1 MFSRSIAKLMALI
14 IKTTIQKS
22 YLLVLPVKSNAL
34 VKKLAHAL
42 IALRNEFVSMLVID
56 STAEM
61 AWNFLTYS

>member
-34 VKKLAHAL
+34 VKKLVHAST
-42 IALRNEFVSMLVID
+42 ALRNELASILVLALITEIARKLLTD
-56 STAEM
+56 S
-61 AWNFLTYS
+61 